1 MPTIFVRERR
11 RIEAGERKPRYRV
24 VAVHDLNLK
33 IYVEH
38 IRKMELDQLSKAT
51 GATVVILKGGKEE
64 DKPVKPG
71 AGPGRKKA
79 AR

>member
-24 VAVHDLNLK
+24 VGVHDLNLK

-38 IRKMELDQLSKAT
+38 IRKMELDQLAKVT
-51 GATVVILKGGKEE
+51 GASVVILKGGKEE

-71 AGPGRKKA
+71 AGQGRKKA
-79 AR
+79 SR